1 MPVRWTGGGVTVGL
15 ALLSIMGC
23 TTTPIAVS
31 VQPHEAESCCAL
43 RPTGTAI
50 AQTAGSLVGASVI
63 ELNGQRI
70 AYDCAGVA
78 RAIYLAHG
86 IDLYEGRRADSEA
99 SGVRTIYAHLSAN
112 GLIHRGPRASPGD
125 LVFFDNTWDANSDG
139 LINDALTHVG
149 VVERTEPDGTV
160 VFISRVAEAVE
171 RYRMNLALPHIHKTA
186 DGRILND
193 YIRRKR
199 PTDPEEMGHLAGELF
214 TFYGTRLAQ

>member
-1 MPVRWTGGGVTVGL
+1 
-15 ALLSIMGC
+15 MGC

-149 VVERTEPDGTV
+149 VVERIEPDGTV
-160 VFISRVAEAVE
+160 VFISRVARSIE
-171 RYRMNLALPHIHKTA
+171 RHRMNLTEPGVHRTVG
-186 DGRILND
+186 GRILND
-193 YIRRKR
+193 YLRRKHPLDGR
-199 PTDPEEMGHLAGELF
+199 DAGRLTSDLF
-214 TFYGTRLAQ
+214 AAFGTRLAE